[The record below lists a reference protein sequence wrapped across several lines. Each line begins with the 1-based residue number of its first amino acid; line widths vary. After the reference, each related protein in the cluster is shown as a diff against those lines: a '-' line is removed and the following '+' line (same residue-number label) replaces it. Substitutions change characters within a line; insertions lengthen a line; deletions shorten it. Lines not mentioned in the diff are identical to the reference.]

1 VLHSLPPTQVKENP
15 LTELM
20 ICLGLQVLTTISQTK
35 GDKAQGRKVAIIKG
49 LMVRCVE
56 NEAKFLIR
64 ALQGK
69 LRIGTAAQ
77 TVLVSLAHAFA
88 HSDNYKS
95 DTAAESSTAADTTI
109 AICMSAR
116 HKDSIVCA
124 ADDTE
129 MSSEGAA
136 AGSFLQVNY
145 F

>member
-1 VLHSLPPTQVKENP
+1 MR
-15 LTELM
+15 M
-20 ICLGLQVLTTISQTK
+20 IFLGLQVLTTISQTK

-49 LMVRCVE
+49 LMVRCVD

-95 DTAAESSTAADTTI
+95 DTAAESSTPAETTMTI
-109 AICMSAR
+109 ALCMSAR
-116 HKDSIVCA
+116 QKDSVVCA

-136 AGSFLQVNY
+136 AGSFLQVYY